1 MPSSRIR
8 GRGISMLTRSKCSPG
23 CERLAEF
30 ATSLTGEVF
39 YRKFANRRKLGRYV
53 GLDGSPFRS
62 GSVERDQGISKAGNP
77 VARSMMVELAWTWL
91 RYQPD
96 SALSIWFRERVGN
109 LKGRPRRIA
118 IVAMARKLLVALWR
132 YLETGVIPTGAVLKA

>member
-23 CERLAEF
+23 CERLVRKF

-77 VARSMMVELAWTWL
+77 VARSMMVELAWTWF
-91 RYQPD
+91 RYQPAN
-96 SALSIWFRERVGN
+96 ALSIWFPET
-109 LKGRPRRIA
+109 RRN
-118 IVAMARKLLVALWR
+118 
-132 YLETGVIPTGAVLKA
+132 PQ

>member
-1 MPSSRIR
+1 
-8 GRGISMLTRSKCSPG
+8 
-23 CERLAEF
+23 
-30 ATSLTGEVF
+30 VF

>member
-1 MPSSRIR
+1 M
-8 GRGISMLTRSKCSPG
+8 
-23 CERLAEF
+23 
-30 ATSLTGEVF
+30 F
-39 YRKFANRRKLGRYV
+39 YRKFANRRKLGGYV

-77 VARSMMVELAWTWL
+77 VARSTMIELAWTWL

-96 SALSIWFRERVGN
+96 SALSIWFWKRVGN

-118 IVAMARKLLVALWR
+118 IVRWHASSWSLCGGISKPA
-132 YLETGVIPTGAVLKA
+132 